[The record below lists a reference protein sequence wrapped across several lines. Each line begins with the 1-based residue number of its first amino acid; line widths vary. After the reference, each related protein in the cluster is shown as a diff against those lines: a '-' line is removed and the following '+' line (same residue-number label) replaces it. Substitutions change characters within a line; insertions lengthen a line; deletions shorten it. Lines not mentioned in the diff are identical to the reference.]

1 MTASLSPTS
10 PETGRRYLAVW
21 FPLLPADR
29 VLRQTGRVRADKD
42 ASADLPPDLPLVIV
56 EKIKGAMRL
65 VALSRQAK
73 QAGLVAGLTLADARA
88 RIPDLWVEEI
98 DHHANAALL
107 DAIAG
112 DCDRITP
119 AVMIDAPDGLMLDIT
134 GSEHLFGGERQ
145 LRLGLSQRLRRAGL
159 HVRTV
164 IASAPDTARALA
176 RFGSLAIVPPGGEIA
191 AVRSL
196 PIAALGLP
204 EKDRIAISRAGL
216 KTIGALIDRPT
227 QVFSA
232 RFGEAMTLKL
242 NRLQGLAP
250 APLTPRRTVP
260 MLWAERRFAEP
271 IGRAED
277 IEAVLADLVRET
289 CEQLSARRE
298 GGRVFE
304 ASFFRADGAVRYI
317 AIETGRPSRD
327 IAAVLRLFR
336 ERLES
341 LTDPLDPGFGFDQ
354 MRLALLATE
363 PLAVIQSGL
372 DGRAI
377 EDDAVADLA
386 DRLST
391 RFGADRVLRFL
402 PEDTHNP
409 DRAARAVPASFNPMT
424 SAVWPAPETGE
435 PPLRPTQIFDPP
447 YPIEIRLADVPD
459 GPPRRFFWRKREY
472 EVFRAEG
479 PERIAPEWWREDAA
493 SNTRDYFRIEDAEGR
508 RFWLFRAGAYG
519 GETAPAWYLQG
530 VFA

>member
-1 MTASLSPTS
+1 MIRQA
-10 PETGRRYLAVW
+10 GQDA
-21 FPLLPADR
+21 PA
-29 VLRQTGRVRADKD
+29 
-42 ASADLPPDLPLVIV
+42 DLPLVIA

-65 VALSRQAK
+65 VALSREAK
-73 QAGLVAGLTLADARA
+73 QAGLAVGLTLADARA
-88 RIPDLWVEEI
+88 RIPDLWVEEA
-98 DHHANAALL
+98 DHRADASLL
-107 DAIAG
+107 DDIAA
-112 DCDRITP
+112 DCDRVTP

-134 GSEHLFGGERQ
+134 GSEHLFGGEAK

-164 IASAPDTARALA
+164 IASAPDTARAIA
-176 RFGSLAIVPPGGEIA
+176 RFGRTAIVAPGGEIS

-216 KTIGALIDRPT
+216 KIIGALIDRPT
-227 QVFSA
+227 QLFSS
-232 RFGEAMTLKL
+232 RFGEEMTHRLQ
-242 NRLQGLAP
+242 RLQGLAP
-250 APLTPRRTVP
+250 APLTLRRATP
-260 MLWAERRFAEP
+260 MLWRERRFPEP
-271 IGRAED
+271 IGRSED
-277 IEAVLADLVRET
+277 IEAALNDLVREA

-304 ASFFRADGAVRYI
+304 ASFFRADGAVRYVVV
-317 AIETGRPSRD
+317 ETGRPAREP
-327 IAAVLRLFR
+327 AAILRLFR
-336 ERLES
+336 EKLEA
-341 LTDPLDPGFGFDQ
+341 LADPLDPGFGFDQ
-354 MRLALLATE
+354 MRLSLLAVE
-363 PLAVIQSGL
+363 PFARIQSGL
-372 DGRAI
+372 DGRAV

-402 PEDTHNP
+402 HEDTHNP

-424 SAVWPAPETGE
+424 SAVWPTTEAGE
-435 PPLRPTQIFDPP
+435 PPLRPTQIFSPP
-447 YPIEIRLADVPD
+447 HLIEIRLADVPD
-459 GPPRRFFWRKREY
+459 GPPRRFFWRRREY

-493 SNTRDYFRIEDAEGR
+493 SATRDYFRIEDPEGR

-519 GETAPAWYLQG
+519 AEKKPDWYLQG

>member
-1 MTASLSPTS
+1 MI
-10 PETGRRYLAVW
+10 
-21 FPLLPADR
+21 
-29 VLRQTGRVRADKD
+29 RQTAEARAGKD
-42 ASADLPPDLPLVIV
+42 TPADLPLVIV

-65 VALSRQAK
+65 VALSREAK
-73 QAGLVAGLTLADARA
+73 QAGLAVGLTLADARA
-88 RIPDLWVEEI
+88 RIPNLWVEEI
-98 DHHANAALL
+98 DHRADAALL
-107 DAIAG
+107 DAIAA
-112 DCDRITP
+112 DCDRATP
-119 AVMIDAPDGLMLDIT
+119 AVMIDAPDGLLLDIT

-176 RFGSLAIVPPGGEIA
+176 RFGRTAIVPPGGESA

-227 QVFSA
+227 QLFSA

-250 APLTPRRTVP
+250 APLTTRRAIP

-271 IGRAED
+271 IGRTED
-277 IEAVLADLVRET
+277 IEAALTDLVRET
-289 CEQLSARRE
+289 CDQLSARRE

-304 ASFFRADGAVRYI
+304 ASFFRTDGAVRYI
-317 AIETGRPSRD
+317 AVETGRPLRD
-327 IAAVLRLFR
+327 VAAVLRLFR
-336 ERLES
+336 EKLES
-341 LTDPLDPGFGFDQ
+341 LADPLDPGFGFDQ
-354 MRLALLATE
+354 MRLALPATE
-363 PLAVIQSGL
+363 AFAVIQSGL
-372 DGRAI
+372 DGRAV

-435 PPLRPTQIFDPP
+435 PPLRPTQIFSPP
-447 YPIEIRLADVPD
+447 HLIEIRLADVPD

-472 EVFRAEG
+472 EVVRAEG
-479 PERIAPEWWREDAA
+479 PERIAPEWWREDA
-493 SNTRDYFRIEDAEGR
+493 STTTRDYFRIEDPEGR
-508 RFWLFRAGAYG
+508 RFWLFRAGPYG
-519 GETAPAWYLQG
+519 GETTPAWFLQG